1 MSKNGLFDEMRADMA
16 EKVRKLL
23 AQAEDPGATPEEAA
37 TFTAKAQQLMTKY
50 SIDLAMVVDADRAD
64 QVVVKVWKVNG
75 PYSAHKL
82 DMVFS
87 AARSNDCRA
96 IYARLGGGAH
106 QVSVVGFPHDVDW
119 VQTLAASLDLQLSIA
134 LAQASRAKPEHVHGR
149 TFSVGFVKGF
159 TDEVGERLL
168 RARRQA
174 VADAVSAF
182 AAERAGAGGSGAGGS
197 EAGGSGAGGSGAAG
211 RDRPGTPVEGPS
223 VALVLAAKDKRVDD
237 EFKVH
242 FPHVRTMHRYVRLQS
257 WSGYQP
263 GRDAGSRA
271 QLAKAPLSGRR
282 SLSA

>member
-23 AQAEDPGATPEEAA
+23 TQAEDPGATPEEAA

-50 SIDLAMVVDADRAD
+50 SIDLAMVVDTERAD
-64 QVVVKVWKVNG
+64 QVVVKVWRVNG

-119 VQTLAASLDLQLSIA
+119 VQTLSASLDLQLAIA
-134 LAQASRAKPEHVHGR
+134 LAHATRAKPEWVHGR

-159 TDEVGERLL
+159 TDEVGERLS

-174 VADAVSAF
+174 VADAVSCF
-182 AAERAGAGGSGAGGS
+182 AAERAGAGVGA
-197 EAGGSGAGGSGAAG
+197 EAGGRAQPSAQG
-211 RDRPGTPVEGPS
+211 EGPS
-223 VALVLAAKDKRVDD
+223 VALVLAAKDKQVDD
-237 EFKVH
+237 EFRVH

>member
-1 MSKNGLFDEMRADMA
+1 MSKNGLFQEMRADMA

-23 AQAEDPGATPEEAA
+23 TQAEDPGATPEEAA

-50 SIDLAMVVDADRAD
+50 SIDLAMVVDTERAD
-64 QVVVKVWKVNG
+64 QVVVKVWRVKG

-82 DMVFS
+82 DMVFA

-119 VQTLAASLDLQLSIA
+119 VQTLSASLDLQLSIA
-134 LAQASRAKPEHVHGR
+134 LVHAARSKPERVHGR

-159 TDEVGERLL
+159 TDEVGERLS

-174 VADAVSAF
+174 VADATIAF
-182 AAERAGAGGSGAGGS
+182 AAERGAAASGRGDAAGARA
-197 EAGGSGAGGSGAAG
+197 EAGG
-211 RDRPGTPVEGPS
+211 GPS

>member
-23 AQAEDPGATPEEAA
+23 TQAEDPGATPEEAA

-50 SIDLAMVVDADRAD
+50 SIDLAMVVDTERAD
-64 QVVVKVWKVNG
+64 QVVVKVWRVNG

-119 VQTLAASLDLQLSIA
+119 VQTLTASLDLQLAIA
-134 LAQASRAKPEHVHGR
+134 LSHATRTKPEWVHGR

-159 TDEVGERLL
+159 ADEVGERLS

-174 VADAVSAF
+174 VADAVSSF
-182 AAERAGAGGSGAGGS
+182 AAERAGAGTGAG
-197 EAGGSGAGGSGAAG
+197 AG
-211 RDRPGTPVEGPS
+211 RPQPATADGVPS

-242 FPHVRTMHRYVRLQS
+242 FPHVRTLHRYVRLQS

>member
-1 MSKNGLFDEMRADMA
+1 MSKSELFEEMRADMA
-16 EKVRKLL
+16 DKVRKLL
-23 AQAEDPGATPEEAA
+23 TQAENPGATPEEAA

-50 SIDLAMVVDADRAD
+50 SIDLAMVVDAGRTDD
-64 QVVVKVWKVNG
+64 VMVKVWRVNG

-82 DMVFS
+82 DMVFA

-96 IYARLGGGAH
+96 IYARLGDGAH

-119 VQTLAASLDLQLSIA
+119 VRTLSASLDLQLSIA
-134 LAQASRAKPEHVHGR
+134 LAQASGAKPEWVHGR
-149 TFSVGFVKGF
+149 TFAVGFVKGF
-159 TDEVGERLL
+159 TDEVGERLS

-182 AAERAGAGGSGAGGS
+182 AAEREPAGPRPTGTGA
-197 EAGGSGAGGSGAAG
+197 
-211 RDRPGTPVEGPS
+211 DEGPS

-242 FPHVRTMHRYVRLQS
+242 FPHVRTMQRYVRLQS

>member
-1 MSKNGLFDEMRADMA
+1 MSKNGVFEEMRADMA

-23 AQAEDPGATPEEAA
+23 TQAEDPGATPEEAA

-50 SIDLAMVVDADRAD
+50 SIDLAMVVDTERAD
-64 QVVVKVWKVNG
+64 QVVVKLWRVNG

-82 DMVFS
+82 DMVFT

-119 VQTLAASLDLQLSIA
+119 VQTLTASLELQLSIA
-134 LAQASRAKPEHVHGR
+134 LAQATRAKPERVHGR

-159 TDEVGERLL
+159 TDEVGERLS

-182 AAERAGAGGSGAGGS
+182 AAERAGAGAGGRAQSGARS
-197 EAGGSGAGGSGAAG
+197 
-211 RDRPGTPVEGPS
+211 EGPS

-242 FPHVRTMHRYVRLQS
+242 FPHVRTMQRYVRLQS